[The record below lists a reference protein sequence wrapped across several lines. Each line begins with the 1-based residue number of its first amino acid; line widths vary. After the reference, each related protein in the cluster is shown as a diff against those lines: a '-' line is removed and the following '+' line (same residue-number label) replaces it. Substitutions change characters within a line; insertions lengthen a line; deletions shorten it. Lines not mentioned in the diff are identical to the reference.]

1 MQTSQRGIDLI
12 KRFEGLRLTAYDDGV
27 GIPTIG
33 YGHTAGV
40 KPGLTITADQAVQ
53 FLRED
58 LHSAERDIDRL
69 VTVHLCQHQFDALA
83 SLVFN
88 IGGTAFRDSTL
99 LRKLNAGD
107 YAGAAVQF
115 DRWVHGGGKI
125 LPGLVKRRAA
135 ERAMFEDAQ

>member
-33 YGHTAGV
+33 YGHTKGV
-40 KPGLTITADQAVQ
+40 ALGMTITEEQAVQ

-69 VTVHLCQHQFDALA
+69 VNVHLCQHQFDALA

-107 YAGAAVQF
+107 YTGAAVQF

-135 ERAMFEDAQ
+135 ERKLFEDAQ